1 MTYRADFDLHDVER
15 LYRAIADREPTH
27 ELLQLVHDMFGV
39 RCNLRPPAD
48 EMRLSRTCGTGA
60 RTYG

>member
-1 MTYRADFDLHDVER
+1 MSFRADFERSEVER

-39 RCNLRPPAD
+39 RCGLRPPAD
-48 EMRLSRTCGTGA
+48 EMRLSQTCNTGT